1 MKKEGEFMIKKHG
14 FTLAE
19 TLITL
24 GIIGVVAALTIPMA
38 NSLKPDENK
47 VLYLK
52 AFDTLTQTVQGL
64 VSNTQ
69 IFPICR
75 RVDNLNCSRFPLF
88 NMDQTTIVAKYN
100 KAKYSGTAKLCN
112 LLADSLGAENADCS
126 KVALQNSDMASNK
139 GESIDKA
146 FDSLIDNQKF
156 YTPNGMQF
164 VFNQAQNSETTTQA
178 SYLLEIYVDINGN
191 NLPNCIYDKDSC
203 KNPDRFKFQLY
214 ADGTLRPA
222 DPMGIYYLNNRTS
235 YTKKKV
241 ELTNTVYPAAD
252 ATLSTQIKSFCGD

>member
-1 MKKEGEFMIKKHG
+1 MIKKHG

-24 GIIGVVAALTIPMA
+24 GIIGVVAALTIPIA

-47 VLYLK
+47 IFYLK
-52 AFDTLTQTVQGL
+52 AFDTLTQTVQEL

-75 RVDNLNCSRFPLF
+75 RDNLNCSRFPLF

-100 KAKYSGTAKLCN
+100 KAKYSGTAKFCN

-126 KVALQNSDMASNK
+126 KVALQNADMASNN

-146 FDSLIDNQKF
+146 FDSLVDNQKF
-156 YTPNGMQF
+156 YIPNGMQF

-178 SYLLEIYVDINGN
+178 SYLLEIYLDINGN

-203 KNPDRFKFQLY
+203 KNPDRFKLQLY

-222 DPMGIYYLNNRTS
+222 DPMGIYYLDNRTS

-241 ELTNTVYPAAD
+241 ELTNTTYPAAD
-252 ATLSTQIKSFCGD
+252 ATLSTPIKSFCGN

>member
-1 MKKEGEFMIKKHG
+1 MIKKHG

-24 GIIGVVAALTIPMA
+24 GIIGVVAALTIPIA

-47 VLYLK
+47 IFYLK
-52 AFDTLTQTVQGL
+52 AFDTLTQTVQEL

-75 RVDNLNCSRFPLF
+75 RDNLNCSRFPLF

-100 KAKYSGTAKLCN
+100 KAKYSGTAKFCN

-126 KVALQNSDMASNK
+126 KVALQNADMASNK

-146 FDSLIDNQKF
+146 FDSLVDNQKF
-156 YTPNGMQF
+156 YIPNGMQF

-178 SYLLEIYVDINGN
+178 SYLLEIYLDINGN

-203 KNPDRFKFQLY
+203 KNPDRFKLQLY

-222 DPMGIYYLNNRTS
+222 DPMGIYYLDNRTS

-241 ELTNTVYPAAD
+241 ELTNTTYPAVEAQYIV
-252 ATLSTQIKSFCGD
+252 TKSFCGS